1 MNFKELVKLNR
12 TCRRYDASKKISR
25 NTLVDLID
33 DVRYMPSGTNKQALR
48 FALSCDEEIN
58 RNIYEGLLWAG
69 YLKDWSGP
77 IEEERPT
84 AYIVIAYEK
93 DYGKPMIED
102 VGIAAQTIA
111 LSARSKGMATCIIKS
126 YKEAIV
132 KDALGLGE
140 DIGLLLVMP
149 IGYPVEEVV
158 VDDIRKG
165 DDIKYYRDSNNVH
178 HVPKILTDDLIIK

>member
-93 DYGKPMIED
+93 DRSEERRVGKE
-102 VGIAAQTIA
+102 
-111 LSARSKGMATCIIKS
+111 C
-126 YKEAIV
+126 
-132 KDALGLGE
+132 
-140 DIGLLLVMP
+140 
-149 IGYPVEEVV
+149 
-158 VDDIRKG
+158 
-165 DDIKYYRDSNNVH
+165 
-178 HVPKILTDDLIIK
+178 